1 MTNLYTMTFR
11 LYQQL
16 LFLLL
21 SFALI
26 QSINSASA
34 QSIDASA
41 VDNPIQMAQIAL
53 QTAQAANAPT
63 LASDSYI
70 IAQDAI
76 NQALE
81 SQSKRKQKDA
91 KRWAEKSIRY
101 AQLATHEARY
111 SLIKTEV
118 DNKVSENAQ
127 LRRSL
132 LLVTPEARQ

>member
-1 MTNLYTMTFR
+1 MTFR

-41 VDNPIQMAQIAL
+41 VDNPIQKAQKAL
-53 QTAQAANAPT
+53 QTAEAANAQT
-63 LASDSYI
+63 LASDCYF

-81 SQSKRKQKDA
+81 SQSKHKQKDA

-111 SLIKTEV
+111 SLLKTEM